1 MDKKRDK
8 RKQSRFFKYFEERI
22 NWKDEKKV
30 AFAIK
35 MMIFALTLMVEL
47 WLFIRLFLWSNI
59 PTGEG
64 NFFKYFVWMI
74 CAGATLT
81 LCGGLRLFI
90 LKPPTLK
97 TICFILEMVA
107 SALMI
112 VVTGYT
118 YLVLL
123 YLLLLTGFY
132 IETQKAL
139 NTLLVF
145 AISVVA
151 YILSS
156 SAAMTW
162 WSGVEV
168 PYGVVI
174 SESVWALVALVG
186 HFFFMNFAMG
196 FYRQYLQLDRTMS
209 ELTDSRAQL
218 QKAYDSLAAATA
230 LEERQRIAKE
240 IHDTAGHS
248 LTTVIMQT
256 ESAKLLME
264 KNPEEAKRKIVA
276 ANLQA
281 KHALEELRESVHVLS
296 GNTARGTLKI
306 ELEKVIEESAQ
317 GTGLNIRFDIEDITV
332 EPAKD
337 RFLCN
342 TLKECISN
350 AIRHGGA
357 TAFWVELKAVD
368 GKVRLVVSDNGEG
381 ADTATLKVG
390 FGLSSMSEYAERFGG
405 SVHISSEIDDGFEVT
420 VLLPWDES
428 ITGKTK
434 EK

>member
-30 AFAIK
+30 AFAVK
-35 MMIFALTLMVEL
+35 MITFVLMLMVEL
-47 WLFIRLFLWSNI
+47 WLFIRLFFWSAN
-59 PTGEG
+59 PFGGED
-64 NFFKYFVWMI
+64 FWTSFVWMV
-74 CAGATLT
+74 CASATLT
-81 LCGGLRLFI
+81 LCSALRLFV
-90 LKPPTLK
+90 LKPPALK
-97 TICFILEMVA
+97 TICFVLEMA
-107 SALMI
+107 SSALMI
-112 VVTGYT
+112 VITGYT
-118 YLVLL
+118 YLVFL

-132 IETQKAL
+132 IEEKKAL
-139 NTLLVF
+139 NTLLQF
-145 AISVVA
+145 IFSVVA

-156 SAAMTW
+156 SVAMRW
-162 WSGVEV
+162 WTGVEV

-186 HFFFMNFAMG
+186 HFFFVNFATG

-209 ELTDSRAQL
+209 ELTDSRSQL
-218 QKAYDSLAAATA
+218 QKAYDSLAEATA

-317 GTGLNIRFDIEDITV
+317 DTGLNIRFDIEDITV

-357 TAFWVELKAVD
+357 TAFWVELKSVE
-368 GKVRLVVSDNGEG
+368 GQVRLVVSDNGNG
-381 ADTATLKVG
+381 VDTSTLKHG
-390 FGLSSMSEYAERFGG
+390 FGLSSMREYAERFGG
-405 SVHISSEIDDGFEVT
+405 SVQIASEVDDGFEVT
-420 VLLPWDES
+420 ILLPLGE
-428 ITGKTK
+428 
-434 EK
+434 